1 MAEKIITC
9 PNCFND
15 KRCFEDTQEVEG
27 KDFKSYMCFNCGF
40 TSNSAYSNDSDA
52 LKKMQ
57 ETSSELMKEISM
69 YDYDRKIHWFPTILN
84 MGKFGVLFPEGT
96 KSNWNWKLAEVR
108 KLSPEEQK
116 NPMYEGHEH
125 TLDIENATTFGQ
137 HEFLEA
143 CKKMGIVKDIS

>member
-1 MAEKIITC
+1 MPEVKITC
-9 PNCFND
+9 PNCFSD
-15 KRCFEDTQEVEG
+15 KNCFEETAM
-27 KDFKSYMCFNCGF
+27 DFKSYMCFYCGF
-40 TSNSAYSNDSDA
+40 TSNSAYNNDSDS

-57 ETSSELMKEISM
+57 ETSSELMREISM
-69 YDYDRKIHWFPTILN
+69 FDYDRKIHWFPTILN

-108 KLSPEEQK
+108 KLTPEEQK

>member
-1 MAEKIITC
+1 MPEVKITC
-9 PNCFND
+9 PNCFSD
-15 KRCFEDTQEVEG
+15 KHCFEETAM
-27 KDFKSYMCFNCGF
+27 DFKSYMCFNCGF
-40 TSNSAYSNDSDA
+40 TSNSAYNNDSDA
-52 LKKMQ
+52 LKKME
-57 ETSSELMKEISM
+57 ETSSELMREISM
-69 YDYDRKIHWFPTILN
+69 FDYDRKIHWFPTILN
-84 MGKFGVLFPEGT
+84 MGKFGMLFPEGT

>member
-1 MAEKIITC
+1 MPEVKITC
-9 PNCFND
+9 PNCFSD
-15 KRCFEDTQEVEG
+15 KHCFEETAM
-27 KDFKSYMCFNCGF
+27 DFKSYMCFNCGF
-40 TSNSAYSNDSDA
+40 TSNSAYNNDSDA
-52 LKKMQ
+52 LKKME
-57 ETSSELMKEISM
+57 ETSSELMREISM
-69 YDYDRKIHWFPTILN
+69 FDYDRKIHWFPTILN
-84 MGKFGVLFPEGT
+84 MGKFGMLFPEGT

-116 NPMYEGHEH
+116 NPMYEGHEY

>member
-1 MAEKIITC
+1 MPEVKITC
-9 PNCFND
+9 PNCFSD
-15 KRCFEDTQEVEG
+15 KHCFEETAM
-27 KDFKSYMCFNCGF
+27 DFKSYMCFNCGF

-52 LKKMQ
+52 LKKME
-57 ETSSELMKEISM
+57 ETSSELMREISM
-69 YDYDRKIHWFPTILN
+69 FDYDRKIHWFPTILN

>member
-1 MAEKIITC
+1 MPEVKITC
-9 PNCFND
+9 PNCFSD
-15 KRCFEDTQEVEG
+15 KHCFEETAM
-27 KDFKSYMCFNCGF
+27 DFKSYMCFNCGF

-84 MGKFGVLFPEGT
+84 MGKFGMLFPEGT

>member
-1 MAEKIITC
+1 MPEVKITC
-9 PNCFND
+9 PNCFSD
-15 KRCFEDTQEVEG
+15 KHCFEETAM
-27 KDFKSYMCFNCGF
+27 DFKSYMCFNCGF

-137 HEFLEA
+137 HEFLDA

>member
-1 MAEKIITC
+1 MPEVKITC

-15 KRCFEDTQEVEG
+15 KQCFEETAM
-27 KDFKSYMCFNCGF
+27 DFKSYMCFNCGF
-40 TSNSAYSNDSDA
+40 TSNSAYVNDSDA

-57 ETSSELMKEISM
+57 ETSSELMRDISI

-84 MGKFGVLFPEGT
+84 MGKFGILYPEGT
-96 KSNWNWKLAEVR
+96 KNNWNWKLAEVR

-137 HEFLEA
+137 HEFLDA
-143 CKKMGIVKDIS
+143 CRKMGIVKDIS

>member
-1 MAEKIITC
+1 MPEVKITC
-9 PNCFND
+9 PNCFSD
-15 KRCFEDTQEVEG
+15 KHCFEETAM
-27 KDFKSYMCFNCGF
+27 DFKSYMCFNCGF
-40 TSNSAYSNDSDA
+40 TSNSAYHNDSDA
-52 LKKMQ
+52 LKKME
-57 ETSSELMKEISM
+57 ETSSELMREISM
-69 YDYDRKIHWFPTILN
+69 FDYDRKIHWFPTILN
-84 MGKFGVLFPEGT
+84 MGKFGMLFPEGT

>member
-1 MAEKIITC
+1 MPEVKITC
-9 PNCFND
+9 PNCFSD
-15 KRCFEDTQEVEG
+15 KHCFEETAM
-27 KDFKSYMCFNCGF
+27 DFKSYMCFNCGF

>member
-1 MAEKIITC
+1 MPEVKITC
-9 PNCFND
+9 PNCFSD
-15 KRCFEDTQEVEG
+15 KHCFEETAM
-27 KDFKSYMCFNCGF
+27 DFKSYMCFNCGF
-40 TSNSAYSNDSDA
+40 TSNSAYNNDSDA
-52 LKKMQ
+52 LKKME
-57 ETSSELMKEISM
+57 ETSSELMREISM
-69 YDYDRKIHWFPTILN
+69 FDYDRKIHWFPTILN
-84 MGKFGVLFPEGT
+84 MGKFGMLFPEGT

-137 HEFLEA
+137 HEFLDA

>member
-1 MAEKIITC
+1 
-9 PNCFND
+9 
-15 KRCFEDTQEVEG
+15 
-27 KDFKSYMCFNCGF
+27 
-40 TSNSAYSNDSDA
+40 
-52 LKKMQ
+52 
-57 ETSSELMKEISM
+57 
-69 YDYDRKIHWFPTILN
+69 

-137 HEFLEA
+137 HEFLDA